1 MRALIVAAGAVPSR
15 AELDAAWPGWSDG
28 LQLVIAADGGA
39 LQADALG
46 VQPDL
51 VVGDADSLDADQ
63 LDADQLARLRDRGVP
78 FELSPVS
85 KDATDA
91 QLAVE
96 AAVARGATDLLILG
110 AFGGSRLDHAFGNLA
125 LLALPA
131 LCDRDVALLDAT
143 TRVRFVRAEPGGSP
157 TELPLPGA
165 VDRIVSLLPLGGTAE
180 GVTTSGLRYPLR
192 DEPLTLGSTR
202 GVSNIRA
209 RPDAAVSL
217 RQGHLYVIETGGEAA
232 APVAPGP
239 ASPHRK
245 GASS

>member
-1 MRALIVAAGAVPSR
+1 MRALIVAGGAVPSR

-63 LDADQLARLRDRGVP
+63 LASLRDRGVP

-110 AFGGSRLDHAFGNLA
+110 AFGGSRLDHALGNLA

-239 ASPHRK
+239 ASHARE
-245 GASS
+245 GVSS